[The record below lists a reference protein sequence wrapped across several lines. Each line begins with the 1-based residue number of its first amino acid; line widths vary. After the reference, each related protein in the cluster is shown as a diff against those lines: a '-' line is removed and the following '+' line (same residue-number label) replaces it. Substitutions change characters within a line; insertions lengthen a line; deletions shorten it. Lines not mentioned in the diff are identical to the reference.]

1 MIKQLSNQKGVTLI
15 ELLLVVIIGAIV
27 LILALSIQGFSL
39 RSFNLGTSRAEIQ
52 QSARSIDEVLK
63 NELRNAM
70 EISSSDNDL
79 PREVRLDLGENKLF
93 YGENGDNYLAIT
105 GIESVNFEAEGEQA
119 LLFTINGGDY
129 TYSKVIYL
137 NNTSIPTD
145 LNASV
150 LYYELFDD

>member
-1 MIKQLSNQKGVTLI
+1 MIKKLSNQKGVTLV
-15 ELLLVVIIGAIV
+15 ELLLVVIIGGIV

-52 QSARSIDEVLK
+52 QSARLIDEVLK

-70 EISSSDNDL
+70 EISHSDNGL
-79 PREVRLDLGENKLF
+79 PREVRLDTGEDKLF
-93 YGENGDNYLAIT
+93 YGENGDNFLATT
-105 GIESVNFEAEGEQA
+105 GIESVNFEAEGAQA
-119 LLFTINGGDY
+119 LLFTITGGDY
-129 TYSKVIYL
+129 TFSKVIYL

-150 LYYELFDD
+150 LYYELFED